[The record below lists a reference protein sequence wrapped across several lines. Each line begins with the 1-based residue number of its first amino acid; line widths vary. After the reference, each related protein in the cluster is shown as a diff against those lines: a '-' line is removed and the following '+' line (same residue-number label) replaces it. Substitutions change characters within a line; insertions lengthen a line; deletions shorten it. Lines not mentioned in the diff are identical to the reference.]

1 MIYDVRQITT
11 YAYTEAV
18 PFGRHVARLLPRPW
32 DGQRILSASLAV
44 EPKASD
50 VLNTEDYFGNRI
62 RFFTLDQPHKRLSV
76 TLRARIE
83 VAPPKARAPGATPAW
98 EAVRAA
104 ARDSVDLSA
113 HSPAHFLFDSRL
125 VSLSD
130 EIGEYAAPHFPV
142 ARPVLEGALSLM
154 NAIKADFTYESG
166 ATDAATPPQDAFA
179 SRKGVCQDFA
189 HIMIA
194 GLRWLGL
201 PAAYVS
207 GYLRTRPPEGKS
219 RLEGCD
225 ATHAWVQVWCG
236 AETGWVGLD
245 PTNAMLAGEDHLLL
259 AVGRDYADVAPLD
272 GVIVASGQQKLE
284 VAVDVIPVEGRD
296 ADLDAPDHG
305 TP

>member
-1 MIYDVRQITT
+1 MIYDVRQVTT
-11 YAYTEAV
+11 YAYTEVV
-18 PFGRHVARLLPRPW
+18 PFGRHVARLIPRPW
-32 DGQRILSASLAV
+32 PGQQILSASLAI
-44 EPKASD
+44 EPKASE
-50 VLNTEDYFGNRI
+50 VLNTEDFFGNRI

-83 VAPPKARAPGATPAW
+83 VALSGARVSGETPGW

-104 ARDSVDLSA
+104 ARECMDLSA
-113 HSPAHFLFDSRL
+113 QSPAHHLFESRL
-125 VSLSD
+125 VSPSD
-130 EIGEYAAPHFPV
+130 EIGEYTRPHFPRG
-142 ARPVLEGALSLM
+142 RPVLEGAVSLM
-154 NAIKADFTYESG
+154 NAIRSDFTYESG
-166 ATDAATPPQDAFA
+166 ATDAATPPQEAFA

-207 GYLRTRPPEGKS
+207 GYLRTRPPAGKP

-236 AETGWVGLD
+236 DALGWVGLD
-245 PTNAMLAGEDHLLL
+245 PTNGMLAGEDHLLL
-259 AVGRDYADVAPLD
+259 AIGRDYADVAPLD

-296 ADLDAPDHG
+296 AELDAPDHG